1 MQLADLPQPNGP
13 AAHGAREVSR
23 HFQSTALAH
32 HCERSYL
39 FAAALGELAG
49 LTYDAELLYVSAMLH
64 DLGLTERFDGHVVP
78 FEQAGGNVAWVF
90 AAGAGWPAERR
101 ERASEIIVRHMWE
114 SVDPDLDVEGY
125 LLEAATSLDISG
137 GQPDLWP
144 DALRTEIVA
153 AHPRL
158 DLAEEF
164 GRCIADQALRKP
176 ESNAARSVRNGI
188 VEKLAT
194 NPLG

>member
-1 MQLADLPQPNGP
+1 VL
-13 AAHGAREVSR
+13 R
-23 HFQSTALAH
+23 HFQSAGLAN
-32 HCERSYL
+32 HCERAYL
-39 FAAALGELAG
+39 FAAALGEQAG
-49 LTYDAELLYVSAMLH
+49 LPYDAELLYVSAMLH
-64 DLGLTERFDGHVVP
+64 DLGLTEPFDGHAVP
-78 FEQAGGNVAWVF
+78 FEQAGGNVAWAF

-137 GQPDLWP
+137 AQPDLWP
-144 DALRTEIVA
+144 DALRAEIVA

-158 DLAEEF
+158 DLSDEF